1 MKDVSAQQALEVLA
15 DVADLSDLTLDTGF
29 GTLKLDSLMLVE
41 WISVLE
47 EKLDAEL
54 DIRDL
59 SMQDLE
65 SMSIGDAIES
75 VRKRVVSAKR

>member
-15 DVADLSDLTLDTGF
+15 DVADLPDLTLDTGF

>member
-15 DVADLSDLTLDTGF
+15 DVADLPDLTMDTRF

-41 WISVLE
+41 WVSVLE

-59 SMQDLE
+59 SILDLE
-65 SMSIGDAIES
+65 SLSIGDTIES
-75 VRKRVVSAKR
+75 LRKRVVDAKR

>member
-1 MKDVSAQQALEVLA
+1 MNDVSSQQALEVLA
-15 DVADLSDLTLDTGF
+15 DVAELPDLTLDTRF

-41 WISVLE
+41 WVSVLE

-59 SMQDLE
+59 SILDLE
-65 SMSIGDAIES
+65 SLSIGEAIES
-75 VRKRVVSAKR
+75 LRKRVADAKR